1 MMCFLIIGIWHGA
14 AWKYVFF
21 GLYYGSLVSLSELL
35 NPLFNK
41 LADRLKIDR
50 KCFSWRLFGMLRTL
64 LLVSIGRCFARSGGF
79 MDGVLM
85 LKSGLSNWDPWTLY
99 DRSLLQLGLSQSDY
113 NILIFGILILLVVGI
128 LQERGLKIRA
138 ALDRQ
143 NLWFR
148 WLIVIGA
155 IIAVLLFGVYG
166 SGYNA
171 QSFIYAQF

>member
-1 MMCFLIIGIWHGA
+1 
-14 AWKYVFF
+14 
-21 GLYYGSLVSLSELL
+21 
-35 NPLFNK
+35 
-41 LADRLKIDR
+41 
-50 KCFSWRLFGMLRTL
+50 
-64 LLVSIGRCFARSGGF
+64 

-128 LQERGLKIRA
+128 LQERGLEIRA

-148 WLIVIGA
+148 WLIAIGA
-155 IIAVLLFGVYG
+155 ILAVLLFGVYG
-166 SGYNA
+166 SNYDA
-171 QSFIYAQF
+171 RSFIYAQF